1 MQEYYRQWQFK
12 HPQPEDFK
20 KVLEANSGKDLDSV
34 FSLLDKKGI
43 LPNQQRT
50 GSKTVFAF

>member
-20 KVLEANSGKDLDSV
+20 KVLETTSGKDLDSL

-43 LPNQQRT
+43 CPI
-50 GSKTVFAF
+50 SKRPEQKRFCV